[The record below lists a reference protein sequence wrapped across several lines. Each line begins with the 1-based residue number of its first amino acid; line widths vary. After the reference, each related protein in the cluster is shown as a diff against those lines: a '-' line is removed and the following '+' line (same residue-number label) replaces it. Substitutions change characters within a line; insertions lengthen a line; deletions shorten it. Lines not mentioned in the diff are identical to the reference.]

1 MNRFIMADASACIGC
16 RTCEVACVVS
26 HREQQN
32 SAAVT
37 TADFVPRIRVIK
49 EDSFTT
55 ATVCHQC
62 EDAPCANVCPVQ
74 AIRRDR
80 GHIFVTSSRCI
91 GCKSCMLACPFGAMT
106 VVASASGAQAIKCDL
121 CWHREAGPAC
131 VKPARP
137 VRYSALTQQMCSASA
152 SILNLSERRSGLH
165 DDRNNRQPS
174 RRAFNLFCQNFTP
187 ASILSG
193 SGT

>member
-26 HREQQN
+26 HQEQQN

-74 AIRRDR
+74 ALRRDR
-80 GHIFVTSSRCI
+80 GHIFVTPSRCI

-106 VVASASGAQAIKCDL
+106 VVTSTSGAQAIKCDL

-131 VKPARP
+131 VEACPT
-137 VRYSALTQQMCSASA
+137 SALQCVDAAHVQ
-152 SILNLSERRSGLH
+152 
-165 DDRNNRQPS
+165 RQRLYSQP
-174 RRAFNLFCQNFTP
+174 F
-187 ASILSG
+187 
-193 SGT
+193 

>member
-26 HREQQN
+26 HQEQQN

-80 GHIFVTSSRCI
+80 GHIFVTPSRCI

-131 VKPARP
+131 VEACPTLALQCVDATHVQRQ
-137 VRYSALTQQMCSASA
+137 RLYS
-152 SILNLSERRSGLH
+152 
-165 DDRNNRQPS
+165 QP
-174 RRAFNLFCQNFTP
+174 F
-187 ASILSG
+187 
-193 SGT
+193 

>member
-26 HREQQN
+26 HQKQQN

-62 EDAPCANVCPVQ
+62 EDAPCANVCPVR

-80 GHIFVTSSRCI
+80 GHIFVTPSRCI
-91 GCKSCMLACPFGAMT
+91 GCKSCM
-106 VVASASGAQAIKCDL
+106 
-121 CWHREAGPAC
+121 
-131 VKPARP
+131 
-137 VRYSALTQQMCSASA
+137 
-152 SILNLSERRSGLH
+152 
-165 DDRNNRQPS
+165 
-174 RRAFNLFCQNFTP
+174 
-187 ASILSG
+187 
-193 SGT
+193 